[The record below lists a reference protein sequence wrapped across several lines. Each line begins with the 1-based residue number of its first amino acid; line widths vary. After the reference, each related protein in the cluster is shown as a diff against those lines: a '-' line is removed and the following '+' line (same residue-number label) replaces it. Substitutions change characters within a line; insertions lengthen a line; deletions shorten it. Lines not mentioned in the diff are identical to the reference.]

1 MRKIV
6 LTIVFLTCIVFNAQE
21 ITGKWKTIDDKTGE
35 TKSIIEIYE
44 KNGNYFGK
52 VVEIFNKKKRD
63 ALCDKCEGSDKNKPV
78 LGLVII
84 KNMKKNKNVF
94 EDGTITDPENG
105 KTYSCSITPMKNK
118 LKVRGYLGVSLF
130 GRSQTWEKV
139 E

>member
-1 MRKIV
+1 MRKIF
-6 LTIVFLTCIVFNAQE
+6 LTIVFFTYIIFNAQE

>member
-1 MRKIV
+1 MRKIF
-6 LTIVFLTCIVFNAQE
+6 LTIVFFTCITFNAQE